1 MALSAANG
9 SIINTSRFSFRVY
22 LDTGI
27 ASRYAAVYF
36 QVALQSAVRTIVIL
50 SVRLSVCL
58 SVRLF
63 VCQHLVH
70 RVKTAY
76 DIIESVSLIPRLR
89 NACHW
94 VFLKLL
100 QN

>member
-36 QVALQSAVRTIVIL
+36 QVALQSDVRTIVIL

-63 VCQHLVH
+63 VCHIWCTELKQLMTSLNQLV
-70 RVKTAY
+70 
-76 DIIESVSLIPRLR
+76 
-89 NACHW
+89 
-94 VFLKLL
+94 
-100 QN
+100 